1 MISSTLKAQLLA
13 LCALTGACRAPGE
26 LSARRPNAFFPDTPA
41 PAPAAAAPPVRE
53 LPAVV
58 ARVRLSVVSV
68 VAGRTALPPAA
79 VPDHAGKAREHAL
92 GSGFLIAPDGLVLT
106 ARHVIDGAD
115 DVRVDLDDGRSFPGA
130 VVARDAVLDVALIRL
145 DRARG
150 LPVAALGS
158 SDALRVGDAVI
169 AIGNPFGLGPSVTVG
184 ILSAMAR
191 AIEDGPEGRFLQT
204 DAAVN
209 PGDSGGPLLDARGQV
224 VGVNTAILQHGQ
236 GIAFAVPIDEVR
248 AVLGELQ
255 STGRIARGRAGITF
269 QAVDPPLARA
279 LGLPG
284 PAGALVSAVDVP
296 GPAQRAGVRPGDLIT
311 EENGRPVS
319 RAEDLSHDL
328 AQRKPGE
335 VLRFTLRRA
344 GGAHSAS
351 VVLDRLP
358 NPDGDVEA
366 RGPRLPRSHGVTGVR
381 LADVIGGG
389 ARVDGIDPGSA
400 AAEGL
405 HLGDVVVE
413 VDHTAVQTAADAA
426 RRLAQAPRTLLLRVR
441 REGTFLYIGI
451 DLDRT

>member
-1 MISSTLKAQLLA
+1 VIARTLPAQLFA
-13 LCALTGACRAPGE
+13 LCALSGACRAPGE
-26 LSARRPNAFFPDTPA
+26 LSARRPNAFFPDPPD
-41 PAPAAAAPPVRE
+41 PAPAAAAPGIRE

-68 VAGRTALPPAA
+68 VAGRTALPPAPA
-79 VPDHAGKAREHAL
+79 AEHAGQAREHAL

-115 DVRVDLDDGRSFPGA
+115 DVRVDLDDGRSFHGA
-130 VVARDAVLDVALIRL
+130 VVARDAALDVALIHL
-145 DRARG
+145 DHARG
-150 LPVAALGS
+150 LPVATLGS
-158 SDALRVGDAVI
+158 SGALRVGDPVM

-184 ILSAMAR
+184 ILSATAR
-191 AIEDGPEGRFLQT
+191 PVEDGPEGIFLQT

-224 VGVNTAILQHGQ
+224 VGVNTAILAHGH
-236 GIAFAVPIDEVR
+236 GIAFAVPIDDIR

-255 STGRIARGRAGITF
+255 TTGRVLRGHLGLTIQT
-269 QAVDPPLARA
+269 VDAALARA

-284 PAGALVSAVDVP
+284 PTGALVSAVEGS

-311 EENGRPVS
+311 EEDGHPIA
-319 RAEDLSHDL
+319 RAEDLSHDFGK
-328 AQRKPGE
+328 RKPGE
-335 VLRFTLRRA
+335 VIRFTLRRA
-344 GGAHSAS
+344 EGVRTAS
-351 VVLDRLP
+351 LVLDRLP
-358 NPDGDVEA
+358 NPDGDAEA
-366 RGPRLPRSHGVTGVR
+366 RGPRPPRSHGVTGLH

-400 AAEGL
+400 AAEAL

-426 RRLAQAPRTLLLRVR
+426 RRLAQAPRTLLIRVR
-441 REGTFLYIGI
+441 RDGSFLYIGI